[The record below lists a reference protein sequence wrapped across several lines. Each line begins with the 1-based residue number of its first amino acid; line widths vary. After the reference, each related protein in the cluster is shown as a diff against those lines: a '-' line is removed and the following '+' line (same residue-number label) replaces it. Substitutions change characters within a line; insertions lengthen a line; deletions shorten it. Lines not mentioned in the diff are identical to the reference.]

1 MSFIPP
7 WWDASKSRSGRYPM
21 LGLFLLY
28 ANIAC
33 VDAIDMIGRLDAH
46 EGMSEAVKVE
56 TVE

>member
-1 MSFIPP
+1 
-7 WWDASKSRSGRYPM
+7 M

-46 EGMSEAVKVE
+46 EGMSEAVKVR
-56 TVE
+56 TC